1 MTRKIEW
8 LTCSTRRCSFAFR
21 IFFLLAGGLGAVP
34 FAAATASV
42 NRLCDQPTSAVSR
55 ADFLEL
61 LYEWPAKDQEP
72 RKFLVLVPPGRTL
85 EPDVIE
91 AEAELI
97 SPLAVTSDSLTNPA
111 QWMNTH
117 PIERGRV
124 FASEEIGYLRHYRLV
139 EIRIT
144 PLLHGPNV
152 NHRITKMRWAYR
164 WKPPYR
170 PAGGFDDAIVR
181 RRDQGYA
188 AVLSRI
194 VVNPDAIG
202 LYADPH
208 PPEGEI
214 PEPRDGLTFA
224 RLAGG
229 NQRPLLRLSVDRRAL
244 YRLNLGELARLT
256 QGAPL
261 QLDHVQLHYCGQ
273 PTPLYLHRETGQTT
287 GGELIFYGAPSDSK
301 YTRTN
306 CYWLAED
313 RQSKPVRMAET
324 CVEPAW
330 RNLPPQPTFPEAL
343 VIEQDRDLIIHAD
356 NFLTILDFN
365 WVWGEIPPADQP
377 ASITALMR
385 RAPETKAWFTA
396 TTFSLPGLADST
408 GQTYFDVSF
417 YMSSPQ
423 LTQPAQLEVR
433 INGGSPHTV
442 LLQESK
448 DRTKR
453 IAMANALLHE
463 TSNTLEIRFS
473 PGRIPAGES
482 LYFDRL
488 VANYRRRFEGI
499 EGGFT
504 FSADPPTSIGWRH
517 YAVRGSR
524 LARPIILDVGDPVRP
539 QVIAH
544 ERDADGTLHFGQQER
559 RQAVYSILS
568 LDDISTPTVEL
579 TRDWTDVSTQS
590 TPVDYLIISHRDFL
604 DLLAPL
610 VQSLGAAGWRVRV
623 VDIDSVYASFSW
635 GLSGPTAIKAFLAHA
650 LRHWPGGGP
659 AYVLLVGDSTSDYR
673 GDFRNA
679 VKNFVPTYTYQRGT
693 RQEKWASEHWFTTL
707 CGPDEIP
714 DIILGRLSVN
724 SREDAKTVIEKVVR
738 YRDRPVFDLWRA
750 RATYIADEGGAFRE
764 DAEKLCGQMR
774 PPALIGQR
782 LFLEE
787 MPWEDNFYLPP
798 EVVEADRAKVSP
810 VTTTRILDILN
821 EGTAFLSYNGHG
833 SPNIWSNSRIWFG
846 GDSPNSDIRLLRNG
860 DRLPFIVNL
869 TCNSGAIDYPDPPW
883 NLCISED
890 FMRCPTGG
898 AIGLFVPSGPGDPN
912 THMRFSEELHQAL
925 YWEGLRNL
933 GDIVTLTQAR
943 YVLRRYPGDMAE
955 LVKMFLFLGEPA
967 CPLQFPDNAFAVEA
981 DRRVLD
987 AAIGGQ
993 VRVSGQAP
1001 LGPRQQ
1007 GKIALFTPRDEE
1019 RFSAPLTFAPDGRF
1033 VSRIMVPPTDEPGSW
1048 TVRAY
1053 IWNEAARRDALG
1065 WTRLNVVR
1073 PDVAVTRLETQ
1084 TPPTAIRGGE
1094 PTTVVCTVTNRSLLP
1109 AADARL
1115 DVHEVRRTG
1124 RSLIGRSAVSLAGL
1138 EHKDYTFPWKPAAGF
1153 VRLEAE
1159 LSGPAGAI
1167 GTPAP
1172 ESRRKT
1178 RDLAV
1183 VDKNK
1188 PSAVDAGLAPVA
1200 TALTPAGAGF
1210 ERRSTATFGCT
1221 GAQDATSVTVELRD
1235 GETSPQVQFI
1245 GALLP
1250 SEVRSVVFL
1259 RTLDKPV
1266 LPREYQ
1272 LALRYFDKAASQI
1285 AELEIRQAISPGDFP
1300 DLVILGD
1307 QIVFRDRGNEI
1318 AFHDPRPTDGHT
1330 VFITVPV
1337 RNYGGAPAEKP
1348 FAVEIFEGDPARG
1361 GQPLRMVNEVS
1372 ATREIPFLDPGQTA
1386 TVEFRWDPFHNAG
1399 RRVLYF
1405 RVDSDGRITESN
1417 ETNNVTSRT
1426 LTVLTKG
1433 KLATRKLDVK
1443 IPSFEEMRQG
1453 IRPLGAT
1460 VANEGETTVTQV
1472 LVDIYIGVKQT
1483 PENKIGEVLVE
1494 KIGPKSEFEAML
1506 YWRPTQEQ
1514 YQRAAREKFSFNARL
1529 RGSTQ
1534 RVVHLP
1540 E

>member
-1 MTRKIEW
+1 MTRKTER
-8 LTCSTRRCSFAFR
+8 LTDNARNLCFAFR
-21 IFFLLAGGLGAVP
+21 IFLLVAAGLTALRP
-34 FAAATASV
+34 AAAGAPV
-42 NRLCDQPTSAVSR
+42 NRVGDWPTSAVSTP
-55 ADFLEL
+55 DFLEL
-61 LYEWPAKDQEP
+61 RYEWPAKDQEP
-72 RKFLVLVPPGRTL
+72 RRFLVLVPPGRPL
-85 EPDVIE
+85 EPEVLE
-91 AEAELI
+91 ADAELI

-117 PIERGRV
+117 PIERGRM
-124 FASEEIGYLRHYRLV
+124 FASEDLGYLRHYRLV
-139 EIRIT
+139 EIRIA

-152 NHRITKMRWAYR
+152 NHRITKMRWVYR

-170 PAGGFDDAIVR
+170 PARGFEDAITR

-188 AVLSRI
+188 AVLSRL

-202 LYADPH
+202 LYADPN

-229 NQRPLLRLSVDRRAL
+229 NQRPLLRLSVDRKAL
-244 YRLNLGELARLT
+244 YRLNLAELARLT

-261 QLDHVQLHYCGQ
+261 QLEHVQLYYCGQ
-273 PTPLYLHRETGQTT
+273 PTPLYLHRETGQAT

-313 RQSKPVRMAET
+313 PQSKPVRMAEAR
-324 CVEPAW
+324 VEDAW

-377 ASITALMR
+377 ASITALVR
-385 RAPETKAWFTA
+385 RAPETKPWFTA
-396 TTFSLPGLADST
+396 TTFSLPGLADSG

-423 LTQPAQLEVR
+423 LVQPAQLEVR
-433 INGGSPHTV
+433 INGGSPQPVSLH
-442 LLQESK
+442 ESK

-463 TSNTLEIRFS
+463 TSNTIEIRFA

-482 LYFDRL
+482 IYFDRL
-488 VANYRRRFEGI
+488 VAHYRRRFDGI
-499 EGGFT
+499 SGGFT
-504 FSADPPTSIGWRH
+504 FSADPPTSTGWRH

-524 LARPIILDVGDPVRP
+524 LPRPIILDVGDMVRP
-539 QVIAH
+539 RVIAH
-544 ERDADGTLHFGQQER
+544 ERDADGTLHFGQQET

-610 VQSLGAAGWRVRV
+610 VQSLSSAGWRVRL

-650 LRHWPGGGP
+650 LRNWPGGGP

-707 CGPDEIP
+707 CGPDEMP

-750 RATYIADEGGAFRE
+750 RATYIADEGASFRE

-774 PPALIGQR
+774 PPALIGRR
-782 LFLEE
+782 LYLEE

-810 VTTTRILDILN
+810 VTTTRILDLFN

-925 YWEGLRNL
+925 YRENLRNL

-967 CPLQFPDNAFAVEA
+967 CPLQFPDSEFAIEA

-987 AAIGGQ
+987 AATGGLI
-993 VRVSGQAP
+993 RISGQAP
-1001 LGPRQQ
+1001 LSSPMQ
-1007 GKIALFTPRDEE
+1007 GKLALFTPRDEE

-1033 VSRIMVPPTDEPGSW
+1033 ESRIMVPASDETGSW

-1053 IWNEAARRDALG
+1053 IWNEASRRDALG

-1073 PDVAVTRLETQ
+1073 PDVAITRLETE
-1084 TPPTAIRGGE
+1084 TPPTALRDGE
-1094 PTTVVCTVTNRSLLP
+1094 PANVVCTVTNRSLLP
-1109 AADARL
+1109 VADARL
-1115 DVHEVRRTG
+1115 EVYEVRRTG
-1124 RSLIGRSAVSLAGL
+1124 RTLVGRATVSLAGL
-1138 EHKDYTFPWKPAAGF
+1138 GYKDFTFPWKPAAGF
-1153 VRLEAE
+1153 VRLESE
-1159 LSGPAGAI
+1159 LSGPRAAI

-1172 ESRRKT
+1172 ENRRRV
-1178 RDLAV
+1178 RDLAIA
-1183 VDKNK
+1183 DKNK
-1188 PSAVDAGLAPVA
+1188 PSAVDVGPVPVA
-1200 TALTPAGAGF
+1200 VALTPAGTGC
-1210 ERRSTATFGCT
+1210 ERRSTVTFGCV
-1221 GAQDATSVTVELRD
+1221 GAQGVTSVTVELRD
-1235 GETSPQVQFI
+1235 DSTSPQVQFI
-1245 GALLP
+1245 GALMP
-1250 SEVRSVVFL
+1250 SEIRSAAFL
-1259 RTLDKPV
+1259 RTLDRAV
-1266 LPREYQ
+1266 LPREYH
-1272 LALRYFDKAASQI
+1272 LTLRYFDTATSQM
-1285 AELEIRQAISPGDFP
+1285 AVQEFRQTVSPGDFP

-1337 RNYGGAPAEKP
+1337 RNYG
-1348 FAVEIFEGDPARG
+1348 
-1361 GQPLRMVNEVS
+1361 
-1372 ATREIPFLDPGQTA
+1372 
-1386 TVEFRWDPFHNAG
+1386 
-1399 RRVLYF
+1399 
-1405 RVDSDGRITESN
+1405 
-1417 ETNNVTSRT
+1417 
-1426 LTVLTKG
+1426 
-1433 KLATRKLDVK
+1433 
-1443 IPSFEEMRQG
+1443 
-1453 IRPLGAT
+1453 
-1460 VANEGETTVTQV
+1460 
-1472 LVDIYIGVKQT
+1472 
-1483 PENKIGEVLVE
+1483 
-1494 KIGPKSEFEAML
+1494 
-1506 YWRPTQEQ
+1506 
-1514 YQRAAREKFSFNARL
+1514 
-1529 RGSTQ
+1529 
-1534 RVVHLP
+1534 
-1540 E
+1540 